1 MIRKRLLLALVLGI
15 ALIALCAS
23 AMAADDPMKVSM
35 ELSTNKFTEPKP
47 IKVSITV
54 TNVGDAD
61 MPSPVTLYYPSGKK
75 VEEFGSPT
83 LAAGASKNWSG
94 DWTVTQKELEAGKI
108 TFKIKYAVYSDEVD
122 EAGNN
127 TLVNKTKNFSKK
139 IQYSGADPVIEVNR
153 TIVPTTAQKGQEVSV
168 TYEVSNTGMVDV
180 SNVTIKENSAIASKS
195 GTIDSIAVGE
205 TGKYTFTAVMGS
217 KDMTSNATISYKA
230 GGKTYTTK
238 VEGTTIK
245 YGEVKLSATLTAD
258 KKGGAPGDTVKLTL
272 KLKNSGTTDFTNVT
286 VTDATLG
293 TVFSG
298 ESVKAGETV
307 TREKELTITENMDLQ
322 FTIKADDGTGKEI
335 ETATGRVNII
345 ATDPTQQIV
354 LNLTATADREKVYK
368 LPGTVRFSFVLNN
381 DSAVEVKNVS
391 VKAVE
396 TTLYNVESIPAGGS
410 ISFMRDTDVSMAGT
424 YQFTASCKDVLGQT
438 LNFTSNSIQIAYA
451 EPTPVPTEVPL
462 VTPPA
467 PATEPLP
474 TDQPEPEWLE
484 QAENIAG
491 KAKWILVGVGG
502 LLLILLLIGAIRR
515 GKSRSESKKAMDHL
529 EGATYRDYGA
539 KPKRRRSEIDNGG
552 TEDSNDAAKNENTAQ
567 DSELMAETLKRLYD
581 NKAPEQGTAGAPEA
595 ATAETTG
602 EAEQT
607 AAEKTAAAAEA
618 TAAATEATAQAAE
631 TAVEAAET
639 PAETVEAA
647 KEALQA
653 RTEET
658 GNGRRRRGQK

>member
-1 MIRKRLLLALVLGI
+1 MIRKRFLLALVLGI
-15 ALIALCAS
+15 ALVLLCVSAAL
-23 AMAADDPMKVSM
+23 ADDPMKVSM
-35 ELSTNKFTEPKP
+35 ELSTNKFSAPKS

-54 TNVGDAD
+54 TNVGDVD
-61 MPSPVTLYYPSGKK
+61 MPGPVRLFYPSGKQ

-83 LAAGASKNWSG
+83 LAVGASKNWSG

-122 EAGNN
+122 ENGEN

-139 IQYSGADPVIEVNR
+139 IQYTGADPQIEVVR
-153 TIVPTTAQKGQEVSV
+153 TIMPMTAQKGQEVSI
-168 TYEVSNTGMVDV
+168 TYDIANTGPVDI
-180 SNVTIKENSAIASKS
+180 SSVTIKENSSVTSKS
-195 GTIDSIAVGE
+195 GGMDSIAAGE
-205 TGKYTFTAVMGS
+205 TGSYTFTTYMGTR
-217 KDMTSNATISYKA
+217 DMTSSATIVYKA
-230 GGKTYTTK
+230 GGKTFTTK
-238 VEGTTIK
+238 VEEETIK
-245 YGEVKLSATLTAD
+245 HGEVRLAATLTAD

-307 TREKELTITENMDLQ
+307 TLEKELTITENMDLQ

-410 ISFMRDTDVSMAGT
+410 ISFVRDTDVSMAGT

-484 QAENIAG
+484 QAETIAG
-491 KAKWILVGVGG
+491 KAKWILAGVGG

-552 TEDSNDAAKNENTAQ
+552 TEDSNAAAKNENTAQ

-581 NKAPEQGTAGAPEA
+581 NKTPEQGTAGAPEA
-595 ATAETTG
+595 ATTAIAG

-607 AAEKTAAAAEA
+607 AAETTAPAAEM
-618 TAAATEATAQAAE
+618 TAQAAE
-631 TAVEAAET
+631 TAAEAAET
-639 PAETVEAA
+639 PAETAEAA
-647 KEALQA
+647 KEAMQA

>member
-108 TFKIKYAVYSDEVD
+108 TFKIKYAIYSDEVD

-127 TLVNKTKNFSKK
+127 TLVNKTKNFSKM

-168 TYEVSNTGMVDV
+168 TYEVSNTGTVDV

-307 TREKELTITENMDLQ
+307 TLEKELTITENMDLQ

-381 DSAVEVKNVS
+381 DSAVEVKNVN

-410 ISFMRDTDVSMAGT
+410 ISFLRDTDVSMAGT

-552 TEDSNDAAKNENTAQ
+552 TEDSNAAAKNENTAQ

-595 ATAETTG
+595 AGTETTA

-607 AAEKTAAAAEA
+607 AAETTAPAAEA
-618 TAAATEATAQAAE
+618 TAPAAE
-631 TAVEAAET
+631 TAAEAAET

>member
-168 TYEVSNTGMVDV
+168 TYEVSNTGTVDV

-307 TREKELTITENMDLQ
+307 TLEKELTITENMDLQ

-581 NKAPEQGTAGAPEA
+581 NKTPEQGTAGAPEA
-595 ATAETTG
+595 AGTETTA

-607 AAEKTAAAAEA
+607 AAETTAPAAEA
-618 TAAATEATAQAAE
+618 TAPAAE
-631 TAVEAAET
+631 TAAEAAET

>member
-168 TYEVSNTGMVDV
+168 TYEVSNTGTVDV

-307 TREKELTITENMDLQ
+307 TLEKELTITENMDLQ

-484 QAENIAG
+484 QAETIAG

-581 NKAPEQGTAGAPEA
+581 NKTPEQGTAGAPEA
-595 ATAETTG
+595 AGTETTA

-607 AAEKTAAAAEA
+607 AAETTAPAA
-618 TAAATEATAQAAE
+618 EATAQAAE
-631 TAVEAAET
+631 TTAEAAET

>member
-54 TNVGDAD
+54 TNVGDVD

-168 TYEVSNTGMVDV
+168 TYEVSNTGTVDV

-307 TREKELTITENMDLQ
+307 TLEKELTITENMDLQ

-410 ISFMRDTDVSMAGT
+410 ISFVRDTDISMAGT

-467 PATEPLP
+467 PATEPMP

-484 QAENIAG
+484 QAETIAE

-581 NKAPEQGTAGAPEA
+581 NKTPEQGTAGAPEA
-595 ATAETTG
+595 ATTAIAG

-607 AAEKTAAAAEA
+607 AAETTAPAAEM
-618 TAAATEATAQAAE
+618 TAQAAE
-631 TAVEAAET
+631 TAAEAAET
-639 PAETVEAA
+639 PAETAEAA
-647 KEALQA
+647 KEAMQA